1 MQSVAR
7 RSHRG
12 HLSVDDGRDADV
24 STQLARSCLT
34 FYHSPPSNECT
45 LSEFE
50 QSAFDR
56 LTVLKHIDN
65 IRARRSINKLPQPLP
80 ANPSSSSP
88 TSDLDD
94 LRNQLIKAELLHNP
108 HKDRLSHFVLR
119 LAYCR
124 TEETR
129 RWLIS
134 TECALFKYRFENE
147 TSQPIVN
154 RFLTNNRLS
163 YQPIEENLTTDIELL
178 TKLRSVRTIDSNTNP
193 ITANTIFYRVP
204 FEEAID
210 LVRDRRVFLKDG
222 WAYIPRTN
230 LVHIVV
236 NKYRTHLSQ
245 QLAATFRFLQSGTSV
260 ATSDERIT
268 PLLSS
273 LAKQSLGPQYK
284 PVSIEGQVTREQL
297 PALANSPSFP
307 LCQSTLYTA
316 LKQEHHL
323 KHGGRMQLGLFL
335 KDIGVSLNDA
345 LIFWKQSFSRRT
357 PADKFEKEY
366 AYNIRHNYG
375 KEGKRQ
381 NYTAYS
387 CMKIIQS
394 QPSSTDHHGCPF
406 RHSKQEDLRRL
417 LAARGVAKEGLDE
430 VMRLVKSN
438 DYQIA
443 CTRLF
448 TLTHSGVDPL
458 MPVSHPNKYFD
469 DSRKLIT
476 GERKVESK
484 DAAGGRV
491 SMTQPLP
498 AGNSVAVGQPQWA
511 MGGGGDGEGAGVSVS
526 QPVVRSGV
534 VGLSSAVAEEIKEM
548 EEMMVEEEKSIEEAK
563 MQEVENE
570 EKGQNEKEEKK
581 DAAAADDDVEIQAT
595 PTDEVMVD

>member
-7 RSHRG
+7 RSYRN
-12 HLSVDDGRDADV
+12 HLSVDDARDGRDADIP
-24 STQLARSCLT
+24 SLLARSCLT
-34 FYHSPPSNECT
+34 FYHSPPTNECT

-65 IRARRSINKLPQPLP
+65 VRARRSINKQPQLQPL
-80 ANPSSSSP
+80 SSSS
-88 TSDLDD
+88 DFDD
-94 LRNQLIKAELLHNP
+94 LRSHLTKADLLTNP

-124 TEETR
+124 TEDTR
-129 RWLIS
+129 RWLMS

-147 TSQPIVN
+147 TNQSVLQ
-154 RFLTNNRLS
+154 RFLSLNGLS
-163 YQPIEENLTTDIELL
+163 YQPIEENLAQDMELL
-178 TKLRSVRTIDSNTNP
+178 TKLRAIRSADSQTNP
-193 ITANTIFYRVP
+193 VTANTVFYRVP
-204 FEEAID
+204 FEEAFD
-210 LVRDRRVFLKDG
+210 LVRERRVYLQGG
-222 WAYIPRTN
+222 WAYIPRAN

-236 NKYRTHLSQ
+236 NKYRAHLSQ
-245 QLAATFRFLQSGTSV
+245 QLAATFRFLQSGTS
-260 ATSDERIT
+260 AASSDERIT

-284 PVSIEGQVTREQL
+284 AVSIEGQVTKDQL
-297 PALANSPSFP
+297 PQLAASPSFP
-307 LCQSTLYTA
+307 LCMSSLYSG

-335 KDIGVSLNDA
+335 KDIGLSLNDA
-345 LIFWKQSFSRRT
+345 LSFWKQSFSRRT

-394 QPSSTDHHGCPF
+394 QPASTDHHGCPF
-406 RHSKQEDLRRL
+406 RHSKQEDLRRM
-417 LAARGVAKEGLDE
+417 LAARNVAKEGTE
-430 VMRLVKSN
+430 EIMRLVKSN

-448 TLTHSGVDPL
+448 TLTHGGVDPL

-476 GERKVESK
+476 GERKVEQK
-484 DAAGGRV
+484 DSSRL

-498 AGNSVAVGQPQWA
+498 VQGQGQGQWSV
-511 MGGGGDGEGAGVSVS
+511 GEGEVAAVSVS
-526 QPVVRSGV
+526 QPVLIGERGGGGTGESDGMV
-534 VGLSSAVAEEIKEM
+534 VGERKETMAVD
-548 EEMMVEEEKSIEEAK
+548 EEKSIEEAK
-563 MQEVENE
+563 MQQHDENE
-570 EKGQNEKEEKK
+570 KAETEEKK
-581 DAAAADDDVEIQAT
+581 QEADDVEIEAT
-595 PTDEVMVD
+595 PTEPTDEVMMD

>member
-7 RSHRG
+7 RSQRG
-12 HLSVDDGRDADV
+12 HVSVDDGRDADLP
-24 STQLARSCLT
+24 SLLARSCLT
-34 FYHSPPSNECT
+34 FYNTPPTSECT

-65 IRARRSINKLPQPLP
+65 VRARRSINKQPQLQPL
-80 ANPSSSSP
+80 SSSSDP
-88 TSDLDD
+88 DD
-94 LRNQLIKAELLHNP
+94 LRPHLIKADLLHNP

-124 TEETR
+124 TEDTR

-147 TSQPIVN
+147 SNQSVIA
-154 RFLTNNRLS
+154 RFLSLNGLS
-163 YQPIEENLTTDIELL
+163 YQPIEENLAVNMELL
-178 TKLRSVRTIDSNTNP
+178 GKLRAIRSADSQLNP
-193 ITANTIFYRVP
+193 ITANTLFYRVP
-204 FEEAID
+204 FEEAFD
-210 LVRDRRVFLKDG
+210 LVRERRVYLQGG
-222 WAYIPRTN
+222 WAYIPRAN

-245 QLAATFRFLQSGTSV
+245 QLASTFRFLQSGTSS
-260 ATSDERIT
+260 ATNDERIT

-284 PVSIEGQVTREQL
+284 AVNIEGQVTKEQL
-297 PALANSPSFP
+297 PQLASSPSFP
-307 LCQSTLYTA
+307 LCMSNLYTG

-335 KDIGVSLNDA
+335 KDIGLSLNDA
-345 LIFWKQSFSRRT
+345 LTFWKQSFSRRT

-394 QPSSTDHHGCPF
+394 QPASTDHHGCPF
-406 RHSKQEDLRRL
+406 RHSKQEDVRRM
-417 LAARGVAKEGLDE
+417 LASRNVSKEGMDE
-430 VMRLVKSN
+430 IVRLVKSS

-448 TLTHSGVDPL
+448 TLTHNGVDPL

-469 DSRKLIT
+469 DSRKLIS
-476 GERKVESK
+476 GERKVQPKE
-484 DAAGGRV
+484 AGNRV

-498 AGNSVAVGQPQWA
+498 QPLPVPVQGQWAVGD
-511 MGGGGDGEGAGVSVS
+511 GGDVTVSVS
-526 QPVVRSGV
+526 QPAV
-534 VGLSSAVAEEIKEM
+534 VGGGLGVGSESVG
-548 EEMMVEEEKSIEEAK
+548 MMVEGRKDEQMLVEEEKSIDEAK
-563 MQEVENE
+563 MQEL
-570 EKGQNEKEEKK
+570 EKDDKDEKEEKHEQK
-581 DAAAADDDVEIQAT
+581 EELDDVEIQAT

>member
-12 HLSVDDGRDADV
+12 HVSVDDGRDTDLP
-24 STQLARSCLT
+24 SQLARSCLT
-34 FYHSPPSNECT
+34 FYRTPPTTECT

-65 IRARRSINKLPQPLP
+65 LRARRSINKQPQLQPS
-80 ANPSSSSP
+80 NPS
-88 TSDLDD
+88 TDADD
-94 LRNQLIKAELLHNP
+94 LRAQLTKTDLLNNP

-124 TEETR
+124 TEDTR

-134 TECALFKYRFENE
+134 TECALFKHRFESE
-147 TSQPIVN
+147 PSQAVIQ
-154 RFLTNNRLS
+154 RFLSANGLS
-163 YQPIEENLTTDIELL
+163 YQPIEENLAQNVELL
-178 TKLRSVRTIDSNTNP
+178 TKLRAVRSADSQTNP
-193 ITANTIFYRVP
+193 ITANTLFYRVP
-204 FEEAID
+204 FEEAFD
-210 LVRDRRVFLKDG
+210 LVRERRVYLQAG
-222 WAYIPRTN
+222 WAYIPRAN

-236 NKYRTHLSQ
+236 NKYRAHLSQ
-245 QLAATFRFLQSGTSV
+245 QLAATFRFLQSGTS
-260 ATSDERIT
+260 AASSDERIT

-284 PVSIEGQVTREQL
+284 AVSIEGQVTKEQL
-297 PALANSPSFP
+297 PQLSTSSSFP
-307 LCQSTLYTA
+307 LCMSSLYTA

-335 KDIGVSLNDA
+335 KDIGLSLNDA
-345 LIFWKQSFSRRT
+345 LSFWKQSFSRRT

-394 QPSSTDHHGCPF
+394 QPANTDHHGCPF
-406 RHSKQEDLRRL
+406 RHAKQDDLRRL
-417 LAARGVAKEGLDE
+417 LTARNVGKEGADE
-430 VMRLVKSN
+430 IMRLVKSS

-469 DSRKLIT
+469 DSRKLAT
-476 GERKVESK
+476 GERKVELK
-484 DAAGGRV
+484 DASRL

-498 AGNSVAVGQPQWA
+498 IAVQGQMGDSAGL
-511 MGGGGDGEGAGVSVS
+511 GVSGS
-526 QPVVRSGV
+526 QPVMKGERGEV
-534 VGLSSAVAEEIKEM
+534 VGSESEEMLLEERKEEKAEEM
-548 EEMMVEEEKSIEEAK
+548 LVEEEKSIEEAK
-563 MQEVENE
+563 MQEQLETDQRE
-570 EKGQNEKEEKK
+570 GKEERKEE
-581 DAAAADDDVEIQAT
+581 ADDEEIEAT

>member
-12 HLSVDDGRDADV
+12 HVSVDDGRDADIP
-24 STQLARSCLT
+24 SLLARSCLT
-34 FYHSPPSNECT
+34 FYNTPPASECT
-45 LSEFE
+45 LTEFE

-65 IRARRSINKLPQPLP
+65 ARARRSINKQPL
-80 ANPSSSSP
+80 SSASSEP
-88 TSDLDD
+88 DD
-94 LRNQLIKAELLHNP
+94 LRTHLTKADLLTNA

-124 TEETR
+124 TEDTR

-147 TSQPIVN
+147 TNQSVIQ
-154 RFLTNNRLS
+154 RFLSLNGLS
-163 YQPIEENLTTDIELL
+163 YQPIEENLAAHVELL
-178 TKLRSVRTIDSNTNP
+178 AKLRAIRSADSQTNP
-193 ITANTIFYRVP
+193 VTANTVFYRVP
-204 FEEAID
+204 FEEAFD
-210 LVRDRRVFLKDG
+210 LVRERRVYLQAG
-222 WAYIPRTN
+222 WAYIPRAN

-236 NKYRTHLSQ
+236 NKYRAHLSQ
-245 QLAATFRFLQSGTSV
+245 QLAATFRFLQSGTS
-260 ATSDERIT
+260 AASSDERVT

-284 PVSIEGQVTREQL
+284 AVNIEGQVTKEQL
-297 PALANSPSFP
+297 PQLAVSPSFP
-307 LCQSTLYTA
+307 LCMSSLYSG

-335 KDIGVSLNDA
+335 KDIGLSLSDA
-345 LIFWKQSFSRRT
+345 LAFWKQSFSRRT

-406 RHSKQEDLRRL
+406 RHAKQDDLRRM
-417 LAARGVAKEGLDE
+417 LAARNVAKEGTE
-430 VMRLVKSN
+430 EIMRLVKSS

-448 TLTHSGVDPL
+448 TLTHGGVDPL

-476 GERKVESK
+476 GERKVEQK
-484 DAAGGRV
+484 DASRV

-498 AGNSVAVGQPQWA
+498 VPVQVHGQGQWAVGDAGP
-511 MGGGGDGEGAGVSVS
+511 DVGVSVS
-526 QPVVRSGV
+526 QPQLVGERGGAGGVGTENDGMVVDDSKEEEA
-534 VGLSSAVAEEIKEM
+534 AVD
-548 EEMMVEEEKSIEEAK
+548 EEEKSIDEAK
-563 MQEVENE
+563 MQEIEREFE
-570 EKGQNEKEEKK
+570 EKQQNEREQKEEKVQE
-581 DAAAADDDVEIQAT
+581 ADDVEIEAT
-595 PTDEVMVD
+595 PTEEVMVD